1 MSSPVTD
8 PPKPVTSA
16 LRLATPA
23 RLKDCV
29 PRFNGQGDVETWLT
43 QVEAAA
49 KTLGLAGEDY
59 ANNVLLLLDGAAFA
73 AVARLGDEE
82 RSRVAN
88 VRSCLRKVFAKRRFT
103 AFEEFMQRDWR
114 PGETASVYEL
124 ELRKLASQ
132 AKMECEAVILNRF
145 VTGMPSSVNRHLR
158 MWSTMTGDDLSG
170 VVAAAEELL
179 AEGADE
185 AVQNTGA
192 AASRTGGGIRR
203 SNEKRR
209 NFSCFRCGEQGH
221 FARNC
226 RKPAEESG
234 NCEAG
239 PSAPLGSADRH

>member
-1 MSSPVTD
+1 MSSPIPD
-8 PPKPVTSA
+8 PPKPAPSA
-16 LRLATPA
+16 LRVAAPT

-43 QVEAAA
+43 QVEAAS

-59 ANNVLLLLDGAAFA
+59 ANNVLLLLDGPAFA
-73 AVARLGDEE
+73 AVARLDDAE
-82 RSRVAN
+82 RSKMAN

-103 AFEEFMQRDWR
+103 AFEEFMQRNWR

-145 VTGMPSSVNRHLR
+145 VTGMPPSINRHLR
-158 MWSTMTGDDLSG
+158 MWSTMTADDLSG

-185 AVQNTGA
+185 VAQNAGA
-192 AASRTGGGIRR
+192 ATSRTGGGIRR
-203 SNEKRR
+203 PNEKRR

-221 FARNC
+221 FVSRC
-226 RKPAEESG
+226 HSMSR
-234 NCEAG
+234 CVC
-239 PSAPLGSADRH
+239 LIV